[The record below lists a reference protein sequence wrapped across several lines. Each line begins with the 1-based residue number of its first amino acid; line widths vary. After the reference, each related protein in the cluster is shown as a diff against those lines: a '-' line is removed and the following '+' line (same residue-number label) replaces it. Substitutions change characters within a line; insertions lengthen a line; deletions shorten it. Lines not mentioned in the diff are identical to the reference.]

1 MAKKSAKNPT
11 ADSTAITVLPNQ
23 IPTRFIAPV
32 DKDSWVHIGE
42 NFWEIPVE
50 QFTEHPENSL
60 LFNSSWKDD
69 TILENSIKINGIL
82 VPIIANLHSDGELR
96 VVSGHRRL
104 LCANNLEIKTVV
116 TEIRELSEEQELM
129 YLFAS
134 NVARDMK
141 DAAKIRF
148 FKLMNQLL
156 CQKEGY
162 IDFSTAY
169 ENENI
174 DDELKRTLAPFV
186 PFEVLEGFTSR
197 YEIMGAVTG
206 FNERLQKTLV
216 RVCDDKYRKRTID
229 NVRKIKGFAK
239 KADELQDIW
248 ENLEKS
254 VLNGEI
260 SLLEVD
266 KEVVNLNKQI
276 ESLLRGKAPKEKAEK
291 TPKQPKQKAEKI
303 TLQNDEQDTF
313 SIKDFNQFVSEYV
326 DANFDEIASGLA
338 LETAGEETR
347 EHLISEMKK
356 HFRNF
361 IHALGERL

>member
-32 DKDSWVHIGE
+32 DKAEWVHIGE

-50 QFTEHPENSL
+50 QFTEHPENEL
-60 LFNSSWKDD
+60 IFTSSWKDD

-116 TEIRELSEEQELM
+116 TEIRELTEEQELM
-129 YLFAS
+129 FLFAS
-134 NVARDMK
+134 NVNRDMK

-174 DDELKRTLAPFV
+174 DDELRRTLSSFV
-186 PFEVLEGFTSR
+186 PVGVLEGLTSR
-197 YEIMGAVTG
+197 YEIMSVVTG
-206 FNERLQKTLV
+206 FGERLQKTLV

-260 SLLEVD
+260 SLAEVD
-266 KEVVNLNKQI
+266 NEVINLNKQI

-303 TLQNDEQDTF
+303 TLQNEEKDTF
-313 SIKDFNQFVSEYV
+313 TPIDFEKFVAEYI
-326 DANFDEIASGLA
+326 DANFDYIIADFGVVIQSDEQSDRL
-338 LETAGEETR
+338 
-347 EHLISEMKK
+347 KK
-356 HFRNF
+356 QLFRHFF
-361 IHALGERL
+361 TFTSSIGERL